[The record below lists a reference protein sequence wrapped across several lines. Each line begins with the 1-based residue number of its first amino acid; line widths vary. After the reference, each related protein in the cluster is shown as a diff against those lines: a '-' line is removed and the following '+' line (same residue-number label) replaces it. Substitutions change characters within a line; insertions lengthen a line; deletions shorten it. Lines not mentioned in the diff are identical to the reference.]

1 MYIIPAIDLIKG
13 KCVRLIQGEY
23 HRQITYQ
30 DDPTKQAQEFIDAG
44 AEWLHIVD
52 LDGARIG
59 KPTNT
64 EAISKIAALGQLK
77 IEVGGGI
84 REESSIKQLFD
95 MGVERVII
103 GTKAVSDFDWFSQMS
118 EKFSGKLVLGLDARG
133 SKVSTH
139 GWTKVHPQPLLEF
152 AAQAAKLPL
161 AAIIYTDITKDGMMS
176 GPNLERTK
184 ALADAVDVPVVASG
198 GIKDIDDIK
207 RLLRLGGIEAAII
220 GRALYEKTIDLAE
233 AIEAAKQ

>member
-1 MYIIPAIDLIKG
+1 MYIIPAIDLLKG

-30 DDPTKQAQEFIDAG
+30 DDPTKQAQDFIDAG

-64 EAISKIAALGQLK
+64 EEISKIAALGQLK

-84 REESSIKQLFD
+84 REESSIKQLLD

-103 GTKAVSDFDWFSQMS
+103 GTKAVSDFGWFSQMS

-133 SKVSTH
+133 SKISTH
-139 GWTKVHPQPLLEF
+139 GWTKEHPQTLLEF
-152 AAQAAKLPL
+152 AAEAAKLPL
-161 AAIIYTDITKDGMMS
+161 AAIIYTDITKDGMLS

-198 GIKDIDDIK
+198 GVKDIDDIK
-207 RLLRLGGIEAAII
+207 NLAELGGVAAAIT
-220 GRALYEKTIDLAE
+220 GRALYEKTLDLAE
-233 AIEAAKQ
+233 AIKLTKL